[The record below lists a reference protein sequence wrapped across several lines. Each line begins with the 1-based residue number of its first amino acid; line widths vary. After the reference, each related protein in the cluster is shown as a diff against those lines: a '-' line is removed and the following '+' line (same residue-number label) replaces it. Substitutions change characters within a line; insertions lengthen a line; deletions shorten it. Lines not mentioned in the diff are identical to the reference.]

1 MTNNFLPWFLAC
13 LFMLGF
19 IALVIFAYTSAFK
32 NVRNFT
38 SAVKEKMSSWD
49 EFVTRTGLKWELRQP
64 GVTNANDNPVSTKL
78 FGSGVIDRT
87 GRVLGTYRNYPVIL
101 ENKTR
106 SHYTMNPSLMVSNQT
121 YFTEFL
127 LTVKNPTSMNFTV
140 RKDKQLTVEPRP
152 EGAQLLTRA
161 GVMERLSKLP
171 RNFGLG
177 IKTDTLVYVTD
188 GIEQDPNQLCDILEI
203 LCDLA
208 DALKKA

>member
-78 FGSGVIDRT
+78 FWKRSYRPHRSGIGDVSQLPGDFW
-87 GRVLGTYRNYPVIL
+87 
-101 ENKTR
+101 KTR
-106 SHYTMNPSLMVSNQT
+106 P
-121 YFTEFL
+121 
-127 LTVKNPTSMNFTV
+127 
-140 RKDKQLTVEPRP
+140 
-152 EGAQLLTRA
+152 AAITR
-161 GVMERLSKLP
+161 
-171 RNFGLG
+171 
-177 IKTDTLVYVTD
+177 
-188 GIEQDPNQLCDILEI
+188 
-203 LCDLA
+203 
-208 DALKKA
+208 